1 MMILSLLRMVFL
13 LFIIINISN
22 AIIINVIYL
31 FRRNILA
38 LIFFVKVLLF
48 LWELGFTYCK
58 DANYGKTK

>member
-1 MMILSLLRMVFL
+1 MMILSLLRKVFL
-13 LFIIINISN
+13 LFIIINLSN

-48 LWELGFTYCK
+48 LWELGFAYCK

>member
-1 MMILSLLRMVFL
+1 M
-13 LFIIINISN
+13 FIIINISN